1 MTLPCVHGPYLQRC
15 PFSFDDEVNYVD
27 DDDDFNY
34 VNCDDDVNDDDEV
47 NDDDDVDDVQ
57 ADQVQ

>member
-15 PFSFDDEVNYVD
+15 PFSFDDEV
-27 DDDDFNY
+27 NY